1 MAFVSAPVSTTKR
14 AGAAVI
20 IGVIL
25 AGLVFVG
32 LKMVDW
38 SIPLPSFVSG
48 EPYENVGPTVVES
61 LQDLSELTTVEMVE
75 HTTIEKGEDYGWLN
89 VLRGDRL
96 FLFAVARVGAGVDLA
111 KLTPESFVVD
121 NEDGTVLVR
130 LPAPE
135 ITYSYLDGEATRVV
149 DRDTGLLHKGDPQLE
164 SEARRQAELLLT
176 EQALDAGILDT
187 AQENA
192 ELAVSEFLHGLGYN
206 HVMIE
211 RGPVN
216 P

>member
-1 MAFVSAPVSTTKR
+1 MALATASVSTSKR

-20 IGVIL
+20 IGILL
-25 AGLVFVG
+25 AGVVFAG
-32 LKMVDW
+32 LKMVNW
-38 SIPLPSFVSG
+38 NIPLPSFIAG
-48 EPYENVGPTVVES
+48 ESFEDVGPTVVES
-61 LQDLSELTTVEMVE
+61 LQELSELTTVEMIE

-89 VLRGDRL
+89 VVRGDRL
-96 FLFAVARVGAGVDLA
+96 FLFAVARVGAGVDLSD
-111 KLTPESFVVD
+111 LTAESFVVD
-121 NEDGTVLVR
+121 NENGTVLVR

-135 ITYSYLDGEATRVV
+135 ITYSYLDSEATRVV

-164 SEARRQAELLLT
+164 SEARRQAESILT
-176 EQALDAGILDT
+176 EQALAAGILVT

-192 ELAVSEFLHGLGYN
+192 ELAISEFLHGLGYN

-211 RGPVN
+211 RGPIN

>member
-1 MAFVSAPVSTTKR
+1 MALATASVSTPKR

-20 IGVIL
+20 IGIL
-25 AGLVFVG
+25 FAGVVFAG
-32 LKMVDW
+32 LKMVNW
-38 SIPLPSFVSG
+38 NIPLPSFIAG
-48 EPYENVGPTVVES
+48 ESFEDVGPTVVES
-61 LQDLSELTTVEMVE
+61 LQELSELTTVEMIE

-89 VLRGDRL
+89 IVRGDRL
-96 FLFAVARVGAGVDLA
+96 FLFAVARVGAGVDLSD
-111 KLTPESFVVD
+111 LTAESFVVD
-121 NEDGTVLVR
+121 NENGTVLVR

-135 ITYSYLDGEATRVV
+135 ITYSYLDSEATRIV

-164 SEARRQAELLLT
+164 SEARRQAESILT
-176 EQALDAGILDT
+176 EQALAAGILET

-192 ELAVSEFLHGLGYN
+192 ELAISEFLHGLGYN

-211 RGPVN
+211 RGPIN

>member
-1 MAFVSAPVSTTKR
+1 MALATASVSTSKR

-20 IGVIL
+20 IGILL
-25 AGLVFVG
+25 AGVVFAG
-32 LKMVDW
+32 LKMVNW
-38 SIPLPSFVSG
+38 NIPLPSFIAG
-48 EPYENVGPTVVES
+48 ESFEDVGPTVVES
-61 LQDLSELTTVEMVE
+61 LQELSELTTVEMIE

-89 VLRGDRL
+89 VVRGDRL
-96 FLFAVARVGAGVDLA
+96 FLFAVARVGAGVDLSD
-111 KLTPESFVVD
+111 LTAESFVVD
-121 NEDGTVLVR
+121 NENGTVLVR

-135 ITYSYLDGEATRVV
+135 ITYSYLDSEATRVV

-164 SEARRQAELLLT
+164 SEARRQAESILT
-176 EQALDAGILDT
+176 EQALAAGILET

-192 ELAVSEFLHGLGYN
+192 ELAISEFLHGLGYN

-211 RGPVN
+211 RGPIN

>member
-1 MAFVSAPVSTTKR
+1 MALATASVSTSKR

-20 IGVIL
+20 IGILL
-25 AGLVFVG
+25 AGVVFAG
-32 LKMVDW
+32 LKMVNW
-38 SIPLPSFVSG
+38 NIPLPSFIAG
-48 EPYENVGPTVVES
+48 ESFEDVGPTVVES
-61 LQDLSELTTVEMVE
+61 LQELSELTTVEMIE

-89 VLRGDRL
+89 VVRGDRL
-96 FLFAVARVGAGVDLA
+96 FLFAVARVGAGVDLSD
-111 KLTPESFVVD
+111 LTAESFVVD
-121 NEDGTVLVR
+121 NENGTVLVR

-135 ITYSYLDGEATRVV
+135 ITYSYLDSEATRVV

-164 SEARRQAELLLT
+164 SEARRQAEQILT
-176 EQALDAGILDT
+176 EQALAAGILET

-192 ELAVSEFLHGLGYN
+192 ELAVSELLHGLGYS

-211 RGPVN
+211 RGPIN